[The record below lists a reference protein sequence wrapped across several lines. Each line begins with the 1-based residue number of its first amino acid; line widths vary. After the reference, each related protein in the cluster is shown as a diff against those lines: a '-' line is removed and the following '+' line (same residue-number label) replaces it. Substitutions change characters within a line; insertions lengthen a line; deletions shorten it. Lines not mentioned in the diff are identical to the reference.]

1 MNNLKLLYFYFLN
14 SKLIMKKILISKT
27 AIIALVVSI
36 SLSSCDNVSTSVELE
51 NKTAT
56 KLKITTPQP
65 SPIGKVEQRV
75 GLTDVSIEYSRP
87 GVRGRAIFGDLV
99 PFGKTWRTGANSN
112 TKITF
117 SSDISIEG
125 QTLKAG
131 SYGLYTVPN
140 KNSWEV
146 MFYSESDNSGVP
158 RDWDDT
164 KVVAKTNVEVYS
176 MPMNVET
183 FTITFDNVSSTSAV
197 MGLLWEKTYIGVKFE
212 VPTEQLV
219 SASIEAVMA
228 ATPEAGDYY
237 NAAIYYRQQDKD
249 IKQANKWMEKAMSLT
264 EKPAFWQL
272 RQQSLIYAKMGE
284 TEKAIAVAKKSLELS
299 KAAEN
304 EAYIKMN
311 TQSLSEWNTK

>member
-1 MNNLKLLYFYFLN
+1 
-14 SKLIMKKILISKT
+14 MKKNFITKT
-27 AIIALVVSI
+27 TLIALIISI
-36 SLSSCDNVSTSVELE
+36 SLSSCDNVSSSIEVE
-51 NKTAT
+51 KKPTT

-65 SPIGKVEQRV
+65 SPKATVEQRV
-75 GLTDVSIEYSRP
+75 GLTDISIEYSRP
-87 GVRGRAIFGDLV
+87 GVRGRTIFGDLV

-140 KNSWEV
+140 ENSWEI
-146 MFYSESDNSGVP
+146 MFYAESDNSGVP

-164 KVVAKTNVEVYS
+164 KVVAKTSVEVYS

-183 FTITFDNVSSTSAV
+183 FTITFDDVSSTSAV
-197 MGLLWEKTYIGVKFE
+197 IGLLWEKTYVGIKFE
-212 VPTEQLV
+212 VPTDKLV
-219 SASIEAVMA
+219 SETIDAVMA
-228 ATPEAGDYY
+228 ASPEAGDYY
-237 NAAIYYRQQDKD
+237 NAAIYYRQQDID
-249 IKQANKWMEKAMSLT
+249 IKKANEWMEKAMSLT

-284 TEKAIAVAKKSLELS
+284 TEKAIAVAEKSLELS
-299 KAAEN
+299 KAAGN
-304 EAYIKMN
+304 EAYVKMN
-311 TQSLSEWNTK
+311 TQSLAEWKTK

>member
-1 MNNLKLLYFYFLN
+1 MNKFF
-14 SKLIMKKILISKT
+14 ITKT
-27 AIIALVVSI
+27 TLIALIITI
-36 SLSSCDNVSTSVELE
+36 SLSSCDNVSSPIEIE
-51 NKTAT
+51 KKPIT

-65 SPIGKVEQRV
+65 SPKAKIEQRV
-75 GLTDVSIEYSRP
+75 GLTDVSVEYSRP

-112 TKITF
+112 TKVTF
-117 SSDISIEG
+117 SSDVSIDG
-125 QTLKAG
+125 QTLNAG

-140 KNSWEV
+140 ENSWEV

-164 KVVAKTNVEVYS
+164 KIVAKTSVEVYS

-183 FTITFDNVSSTSAV
+183 FTITFDDVSGTSAV
-197 MGLLWEKTYIGVKFE
+197 LGILWEKTYVGIKFE
-212 VPTEQLV
+212 VPTDKLV
-219 SASIEAVMA
+219 SETIAAVMA
-228 ATPEAGDYY
+228 ASPEAGDYY
-237 NAAIYYRQQDKD
+237 NAAIYYRQQDLD
-249 IKQANKWMEKAMSLT
+249 IKKANEWMEKAMSLT

-284 TEKAIAVAKKSLELS
+284 TEKAIVVAKKSLELS
-299 KAAEN
+299 KEAGN

-311 TQSLSEWNTK
+311 TKSISEWSDK

>member
-1 MNNLKLLYFYFLN
+1 
-14 SKLIMKKILISKT
+14 MKKIFITKT
-27 AIIALVVSI
+27 TLIALIISI
-36 SLSSCDNVSTSVELE
+36 SLSSCDNVSSSIEVE
-51 NKTAT
+51 KKPTT

-65 SPIGKVEQRV
+65 SPKATVEQRV
-75 GLTDVSIEYSRP
+75 GLTDISIEYSRP
-87 GVRGRAIFGDLV
+87 GVRGRTIFGDLV

-140 KNSWEV
+140 ENSWEI
-146 MFYSESDNSGVP
+146 MFYAESDNSGVP
-158 RDWDDT
+158 RDWDNA
-164 KVVAKTNVEVYS
+164 KIVAKTSVEVYS

-183 FTITFDNVSSTSAV
+183 FTITFDDVSSTSAV
-197 MGLLWEKTYIGVKFE
+197 IGLLWEKTYVGIKFE
-212 VPTEQLV
+212 VPTDKLV
-219 SASIEAVMA
+219 SETIDAVMA
-228 ATPEAGDYY
+228 ASPEAGDYY
-237 NAAIYYRQQDKD
+237 NAAIYYRQQDID
-249 IKQANKWMEKAMSLT
+249 IKKANEWMEKAMSLT

-284 TEKAIAVAKKSLELS
+284 TEKAIAVAEKSLELS
-299 KAAEN
+299 KEAGN

-311 TQSLSEWNTK
+311 TQSLAEWKTE